1 MPPAKRRPA
10 IPTEATV
17 EIDGLPVRIAVKATA
32 RARRYSLR
40 LPTAGGDPVLTLP
53 IAGHF
58 SEALA
63 FVQRH
68 RPWLAERLRRR
79 PPPIPL
85 GDGDVIPLRGR
96 DTLIV
101 RTAGLRGVT
110 HLEEGDPPRL
120 LVAGEEGHVRRRVI
134 DFLKRQ
140 ARSDLEAAVARHAA
154 RLGAKPTAVR
164 LKDTRSRWGSCTA
177 AGELSFSWRVILAPP
192 AVLDYLAAHEVAHL
206 LELNHSHHFWR
217 LVRATCPD
225 MDRGRAWLKAH
236 GARLHA
242 FGAE

>member
-1 MPPAKRRPA
+1 MPPPKHRPS
-10 IPTEATV
+10 IPSEATV
-17 EIDGLPVRIAVKATA
+17 EIDGRSVRIAVKATA

-40 LPTAGGDPVLTLP
+40 LPAAGGDPVLTLP

-63 FVQRH
+63 FVHRH

-79 PPPIPL
+79 HPPVSL
-85 GDGDVIPLRGR
+85 GEGDIIPLRGR
-96 DTLIV
+96 ETVIARLP
-101 RTAGLRGVT
+101 GLRGLT
-110 HLEEGDPPRL
+110 RLEDGEPPRL
-120 LVAGEEGHVRRRVI
+120 MVAGEPDHLRRRVI
-134 DFLKRQ
+134 DFLKKE
-140 ARSDLEAAVARHAA
+140 ARHDLEAAVALHAT
-154 RLGAKPTAVR
+154 RLGASPTAVR

-177 AGELSFSWRVILAPP
+177 SGELSFSWRVILAPGF
-192 AVLDYLAAHEVAHL
+192 VLDYLAAHEVAHL
-206 LELNHSHHFWR
+206 IELNHSHRFWR
-217 LVRATCPD
+217 LVRQTCPD